1 MPDGDHDPDIPPSPA
16 RPDLC
21 QRGVGAASSASARSA
36 VLHSHHV
43 RPSRLSHHHHHP
55 HSSNAAAGGGAP
67 IACDSGLD
75 LSPATIHAMPAE
87 LLSSI
92 FSFLPF
98 VDVVNSRGVCLRWSQ
113 ALLEHQYRRVIL
125 FSLWRCETFLSVI
138 AQLPDRAALVH
149 ALAIRQE
156 GGYSWLVDRY
166 DLQAAIFALLERA
179 TKLNEFAFDSP
190 LNGPQSLS
198 YSPTAEPVF
207 FLVNVAKLL
216 SSQITHLYGH
226 NEGPRDR
233 PDAPIEDTGG
243 GGGGGDAALLMA
255 ADGPANAAA
264 TTPHT
269 QTQTQTQTTPMQPVA
284 WWAESRISPEIPTK
298 AGIAFA
304 KALPNLQHISILF
317 TRDWIAGHPGACNML
332 IHAAPSLESVAM
344 DFPSNLDALPAFLNA
359 IPDTVRRV
367 HLRGE
372 HLWHRGGAV
381 AALARA
387 GRTIEICA
395 PTEPVPLDEWEQRK
409 EVFTQSL
416 LTCPRGA
423 VFRVCGVGNVYHDD
437 LVRVSRESEAFKS
450 VEKIIATDFRTM
462 THD

>member
-1 MPDGDHDPDIPPSPA
+1 
-16 RPDLC
+16 
-21 QRGVGAASSASARSA
+21 
-36 VLHSHHV
+36 
-43 RPSRLSHHHHHP
+43 
-55 HSSNAAAGGGAP
+55 
-67 IACDSGLD
+67 
-75 LSPATIHAMPAE
+75 MPAE

-98 VDVVNSRGVCLRWSQ
+98 VDVINSRGVCLGWSQ
-113 ALLEHQYRRVIL
+113 ALLEHQYRCVIL
-125 FSLWRCETFLSVI
+125 SSLWRCETFLSVI

-156 GGYSWLVDRY
+156 GGYSWLLDRY

-207 FLVNVAKLL
+207 FLVNVARLL

-226 NEGPRDR
+226 NEGPRDC
-233 PDAPIEDTGG
+233 PDSPIEDTGG
-243 GGGGGDAALLMA
+243 GGA
-255 ADGPANAAA
+255 AAA
-264 TTPHT
+264 TTPQI

-284 WWAESRISPEIPTK
+284 WWAEPRFPPEIPTK

-304 KALPNLQHISILF
+304 KALSNLQHLSILF

-332 IHAAPSLESVAM
+332 IYAAPSLVSVAM
-344 DFPSNLDALPAFLNA
+344 DFPSNLDALPAFLDA
-359 IPDTVRRV
+359 IPETVRRV

-395 PTEPVPLDEWEQRK
+395 PTARVPSDEWERRK
-409 EVFTQSL
+409 EAFTQSL
-416 LTCPRGA
+416 FTCPRGA
-423 VFRVCGVGNVYHDD
+423 ALRVFGVGNVYHDD

-450 VEKIIATDFRTM
+450 VEKIISTDLRTM